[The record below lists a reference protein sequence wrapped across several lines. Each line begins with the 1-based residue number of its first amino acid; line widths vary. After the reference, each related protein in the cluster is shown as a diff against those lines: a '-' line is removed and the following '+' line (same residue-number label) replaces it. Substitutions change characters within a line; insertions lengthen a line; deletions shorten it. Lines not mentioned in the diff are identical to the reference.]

1 MPKPYT
7 IKLFLPSG
15 HPGEIKI
22 IDKMNWTGVGLE
34 VTRSAWKSN
43 RSRKEFDQAGVYIL
57 VGYEGFDDLPT
68 IYIGQGDGIG
78 GRIDSHEREKSFWDR
93 ALVFISSNYGLNR
106 AHITWLECALIKR
119 AQAANRCHLDNSVTP
134 SEPNLSES
142 EKADTEEFL
151 NEILS
156 ILPLVELRIF
166 EKAEKITATP
176 QSATPSTASI
186 EPLDTVVV
194 PAQEDGFKRV
204 FLGENCW
211 YAIRIGGGMLDK
223 IKYIAG
229 YQSNPISAITHYA
242 EVASIEPYGDGGK
255 YKLNFKGPAKEI
267 GPIPFADATTGM
279 MQGPRYT
286 TMKKLREAR
295 KLTELFR

>member
-1 MPKPYT
+1 MVKPYT

-34 VTRSAWKSN
+34 VARSAWKSY
-43 RSRKEFDQAGVYIL
+43 RSRKEFEQSGVYIL
-57 VGYEGFDDLPT
+57 VGYEGVDDLPT

-78 GRIDSHEREKSFWDR
+78 SRIDSHEREKSFWDR
-93 ALVFISSNYGLNR
+93 VLVFVSSNHGLNR
-106 AHITWLECALIKR
+106 AHITWLEWALIKR
-119 AQAANRCHLDNSVTP
+119 AQAADRCRLDNSVTP
-134 SEPNLSES
+134 NEPNLSES

-156 ILPLVELRIF
+156 VLPLVELRIF
-166 EKAEKITATP
+166 EKAEKITAAP
-176 QSATPSTASI
+176 QPPLANPALA
-186 EPLDTVVV
+186 EPLDTVIV

-223 IKYIAG
+223 IKYIVG
-229 YQSNPISAITHYA
+229 YQSNPVSAITHYA
-242 EVASIEPYGDGGK
+242 EVASIESYGDGGK
-255 YKLNFKGPAKEI
+255 YKLNFKGPAIEI
-267 GPIPFADATTGM
+267 DPIPFADATTGM

-286 TMKKLREAR
+286 TIKKLKEAR
-295 KLTELFR
+295 RLTDLFR